1 MSAAGEIVLFDRS
14 WYHRAG
20 VERVMGSRSPMTS
33 NTDRVHDP
41 DDARGPISRERRVPG
56 VY

>member
-1 MSAAGEIVLFDRS
+1 VLFDRS